1 MGKGYNHVRV
11 SFKHAT
17 LGKYEYDAI
26 GVKDGKC
33 LIVEVKGAN
42 IVDDE
47 LEAEIGRFASKVEH
61 LENQLPDL
69 TEALGCDSE
78 IESASGL
85 FVFLGD
91 FRDFEPTVTS
101 ISLWGYDDFVEALK
115 AADLPDRIVGLLDRS
130 YVIRSVRHDL
140 LSVQGLFEAEEGQ

>member
-1 MGKGYNHVRV
+1 MKSY
-11 SFKHAT
+11 
-17 LGKYEYDAI
+17 
-26 GVKDGKC
+26 
-33 LIVEVKGAN
+33 
-42 IVDDE
+42 
-47 LEAEIGRFASKVEH
+47 KVEH

-78 IESASGL
+78 IDSASGL

-130 YVIRSVRHDL
+130 YVIRSVRHDPF
-140 LSVQGLFEAEEGQ
+140 SVQGLWK